1 MIRDDKDLD
10 SPIIDTFIKVSG
22 AEVYN
27 GPSRMRLIFIAGNG
41 APGT

>member
-27 GPSRMRLIFIAGNG
+27 GSRMRLIFIAGNG